1 MDIDTRVA
9 SNSPDLLDAS
19 GRDLSD
25 QSRTPEAWAQMYR
38 AQLRVSGVHA
48 TAPGFVILPLHEMA
62 AANVPEPLGI
72 RMLDELISRAA
83 PVPVLALAQRY
94 TFLAM
99 FDRFPDAGLM
109 ERLAAHGLSV
119 SPHRSNVILPTCW
132 EPPSRGSVHW
142 IRPPRP
148 DELWPS
154 LSEVLDSANAVVGV
168 DKRQGSYPPSESG

>member
-19 GRDLSD
+19 GLDLSD
-25 QSRTPEAWAQMYR
+25 QPRTPEEWARMYR

-83 PVPVLALAQRY
+83 PVPVLAQGQRC
-94 TFLAM
+94 TFLAV
-99 FDRFPDAGLM
+99 FDRFPDADLLA
-109 ERLAAHGLSV
+109 RLALHGLSV

-132 EPPSRGSVHW
+132 GPAPRENARW

-148 DELWPS
+148 DEQWPS

-168 DKRQGSYPPSESG
+168 DKAQSDRSRRAE